1 MPPTGTSG
9 LKAGEDVSTGEKQAC
24 RSMEQ
29 ASAMSFDGWRGRS

>member
-24 RSMEQ
+24 RSMGLD
-29 ASAMSFDGWRGRS
+29 SAMIFGVWRSRL